1 MTTMTTTPTAPTTAS
16 TMARPYWNPYLAGA
30 GLGLTLLLS
39 YVVLGTGL
47 GASGAIARLAAAS
60 AHTLAPAA
68 VEQNATTG
76 PWFEGGAPLRYYLV
90 AMLVGTLLGGLLS
103 AVNAGRAALMV
114 ERGPRAS
121 VRARLATALLGGVL
135 VGFGARLSLGCT
147 SGLALSGGALLQ
159 LGSFVFVGAT
169 FAVAFAAAPLVRR
182 IWR

>member
-1 MTTMTTTPTAPTTAS
+1 MTAMTTTT
-16 TMARPYWNPYLAGA
+16 ARPYWNPYVAGT
-30 GLGLTLLLS
+30 GLGLTLVLS
-39 YVVLGTGL
+39 YLVLGTGI

-60 AHTLAPAA
+60 AHVVAPAA
-68 VEQNATTG
+68 LEDNATTG
-76 PWFEGGAPLRYYLV
+76 PWFATGAPLRHYLV
-90 AMLVGTLLGGLLS
+90 SMLIGTLVGGLLS
-103 AVNAGRAALMV
+103 AVAAGRATLMV

-121 VRARLATALLGGVL
+121 VGARLATAIVGGTL

-169 FAVAFAAAPLVRR
+169 FAAAFLAAPLVRR